1 MQPSHMDPSREVG
14 GSPRMATT
22 VDECGMGARMRGVHI
37 NLVMIAAGMG
47 SEAAFTPESVMQKLK
62 S

>member
-1 MQPSHMDPSREVG
+1 
-14 GSPRMATT
+14 MATT